1 LLLEIKKE
9 ERKKMS
15 DLVTE
20 FDEYRSKMNDKILA
34 DNNKIIKRIFNLD
47 TNAYTDG
54 ALDTKT
60 KELLGLVASAVLR
73 CDDCIKYHLETSYKL
88 GLTKDQIVEALGIAT
103 LVGGTIVIPHLR
115 RAYEFWDALEQ
126 QTRLNQDK

>member
-1 LLLEIKKE
+1 
-9 ERKKMS
+9 MS
-15 DLVTE
+15 AIVDE
-20 FDEYRSKMNDKILA
+20 FNVYREKMNSRILE

-47 TNAYTDG
+47 TNAFMEG
-54 ALDTKT
+54 ALPVKT

-73 CDDCIKYHLETSYKL
+73 CDDCVRYHLETCHKE
-88 GLTKDQIVEALGIAT
+88 GLTKEEVVEALSIAT

-126 QTRLNQDK
+126 KEV